1 MASWIDSM
9 TDEQLAREVIGPG
22 QVVTRTPS
30 QIAAYRAQQSGAMG
44 GAGSLG
50 TIAEWMQKMGGG
62 VNPYKPGV
70 MSASNRFDTGLTDV
84 ESRLKALLDN
94 PDSVQ
99 KSGGYK
105 FRVKQGEEAL
115 NRSLGA
121 KGLLN
126 SGNRLM
132 ELTKYGQDMASQ
144 EYDNQLNRIGSLLGT
159 YGQGYLGDKNAN
171 TNQFTAQ
178 SNAWNTAEGNKIRN
192 NIGMAGI
199 WADVNRGG
207 ASGVGSPVTRSI
219 SQMLPM
225 QFLGGVY

>member
-1 MASWIDSM
+1 MAWIDNM
-9 TDEQLAREVIGPG
+9 TDAQLAREAIGPG
-22 QVVTRTPS
+22 QVITRDPA

-50 TIAEWMQKMGGG
+50 TIAEWMQRMGGG
-62 VNPYKPGV
+62 VNPYVAGV
-70 MSASNRFDTGLTDV
+70 MPTSNRFNAGLTDV
-84 ESRLKALLDN
+84 ESRLKAMLDN
-94 PDSVQ
+94 PNSIQ
-99 KSGGYK
+99 QSGAYK

-121 KGLLN
+121 KGLLY

-144 EYDNQLNRIGSLLGT
+144 EYDNQFNRIGSLLGT

-171 TNQFTAQ
+171 TNQFSAQ
-178 SNAWNTAEGNKIRN
+178 SNAWNTAEGNKVRN

-207 ASGVGSPVTRSI
+207 GAVNSPVTRTI

-225 QFLGGVY
+225 QFLGGVR